1 MPSFNL
7 MLALTV
13 RPEMGQW
20 TPAQLDA
27 VQIVLIAL
35 WLCGIRIA
43 AASGEEL
50 DRLLGAATLLCFQ
63 LSRITVKEAAP
74 IMGMDESHLRQAL
87 RGEAA
92 HHLSLNRLVRLP
104 FAFWL
109 HFGPA
114 LIYLVA
120 KENVQAIA
128 EDLKLRKSA

>member
-1 MPSFNL
+1 MGHWS
-7 MLALTV
+7 
-13 RPEMGQW
+13 PEE
-20 TPAQLDA
+20 LDA
-27 VQIVLIAL
+27 TQIAILTL
-35 WLCGIRIA
+35 WLFGVRIA
-43 AASGEEL
+43 AASGEAL
-50 DRLLGAATLLCFQ
+50 DKLLGAATLLCFE

-120 KENVQAIA
+120 KQNVQAIA